1 MSALAKAVAA
11 FNEQHVVAQYG
22 GDVWLPEK
30 VYEKWVEL
38 ARRELQPEEK
48 AALAQLG
55 KTARGEG
62 SR

>member
-11 FNEQHVVAQYG
+11 FHESHIVGQYG

-38 ARRELQPEEK
+38 ARRELQPAEK
-48 AALAQLG
+48 AALEQLG
-55 KTARGEG
+55 KTGRGEG